1 MYIRLPTREEIHQA
15 FVKGEEAVV
24 ELILGLGLSLE
35 ELAKQ
40 LETQAAALQELQ
52 ARQSK
57 NSQNSSKPPSS
68 DGYDKPK
75 RTVSL
80 RQPGQKANGGQ
91 PGHPGHTLE
100 RSAHPDQLE
109 MHPVIACAVCG
120 LTLQSVEVTGIE
132 ERQVFDIPAIRIEV
146 TAHRAEI
153 KVCPGCG
160 LENRGVFPPN
170 VTNVVQYGDGVKT
183 WAAYFQT
190 EHFIP
195 TARTAQIFADLLHHP
210 LSEGSILKAGQELVT
225 HLEPATAAIKKQL
238 SRTDILHV
246 DESGLRVQGKLLWLH
261 VAATD
266 QATDYTVHP
275 QRGQSA
281 MTAAGILPDFKGRAV
296 HDHWK
301 PYFSYTGCT
310 HALCNA
316 HHLRELKFIETA
328 YGQRWAGQM
337 AALLLEMKQTVDS
350 ARENPPVPVA
360 QDRIITLE
368 QRYDDLLNSGYAV
381 NPRPP
386 PPHPKGPKPRGR
398 PAQTPPLNLL
408 DRLRDFK
415 SQTLMFLHDPR
426 VPFENNQ
433 AERDVRMVKVKQK
446 VSGGFRTLEGAKNFV
461 QIRGYISTA
470 RKNAVN
476 VFSAIR
482 DAFCGK
488 PFIPSDAL

>member
-1 MYIRLPTREEIHQA
+1 M
-15 FVKGEEAVV
+15 
-24 ELILGLGLSLE
+24 ELILGLEIPLD
-35 ELAKQ
+35 ELAKH

-52 ARQSK
+52 ARLGK

-68 DGYDKPK
+68 DGYGKLR
-75 RTVSL
+75 RTISL
-80 RQPGQKANGGQ
+80 RQSGQKPNGGQ
-91 PGHPGHTLE
+91 PGHPGQTLE

-109 MHPVIACAVCG
+109 IHPVVACAACG
-120 LTLQSVEVTGIE
+120 MALGSVETTDSE
-132 ERQVFDIPAIRIEV
+132 ERQVFDIPAIKIEV
-146 TAHRAEI
+146 TAHRVEI

-160 LENRGVFPPN
+160 MENRGVFPPD
-170 VTNVVQYGDGVKT
+170 VIGAVQYGTGVKT

-195 TARTAQIFADLLHHP
+195 TKRTAQIFADLLHH
-210 LSEGSILKAGQELVT
+210 SITEGTVIKAGKDLVIQ
-225 HLEPATAAIKKQL
+225 LEPATAAVKEQL
-238 SRTDILHV
+238 RQTAVLHV
-246 DESGLRVQGKLLWLH
+246 DESGLRVKGKLHWLH
-261 VAATD
+261 VASTD
-266 QATDYTVHP
+266 QLTDYTVDLH
-275 QRGQSA
+275 RGQLA
-281 MTAAGILPDFKGRAV
+281 MNTAGILPAFKGRVV

-301 PYFSYTGCT
+301 PYFGYTDCT

-316 HHLRELKFIETA
+316 HHLRELQFIETA
-328 YGQRWAGQM
+328 YGQQWATQM
-337 AALLLEMKQTVDS
+337 ITLLCEMKKTVNI
-350 ARENPPVPVA
+350 AQENGPTTLPAEVIVA
-360 QDRIITLE
+360 LE
-368 QRYDDLLNSGYAV
+368 QRYEDILSSGYLV

-386 PPHPKGPKPRGR
+386 PPDDQKPKKRGR

-415 SQTLMFLHDPR
+415 PQTLAFLHDPR

-482 DAFCGK
+482 DAFNGK
-488 PFIPSDAL
+488 PFIPSSAL